1 MKKQNPIIRFTAVL
15 FCACLLLLTVFLLR
29 APAFAE
35 DEPVPDHSVPVV
47 TVRIDESQGT
57 IEEMLASP
65 DHTVN
70 CYGTVSIEV
79 PEGFHYCDYP
89 DLELKN
95 YENLKM
101 SIRGRGNST
110 WNQKD
115 KKPFKIKL
123 DKKEDIFGFGKNK
136 HWVLLANAFD
146 ETLIRNRITYWL
158 CEKLGFEF
166 TPQGVPVDLV
176 MVGDQYGEKYLGSYY
191 LSENI
196 RVDEN
201 RLDIGELE
209 ETDTEMPDITG
220 GYLIQ
225 NARQVEEGSYNRFNT
240 TRGEAWANDT
250 PSFDPRDDGY
260 ENDAQKN
267 YIRNHINTVEDA
279 IYAGGEEYRE
289 LLDVESAAD
298 YWLINTLAMNLDAY
312 DTGSTYIYKKR
323 DVDGVTGKVYWGP
336 VWDFDYAWDEGETY
350 EGMSAKHSWMKPL
363 FTDRSE
369 GGFIEA
375 VLNNWPS
382 LKENAEYVI
391 EDGGLLDQYYE
402 EIRRSAENDRLINPD
417 EKETGGLSYKENVEE
432 LRTWIR
438 NRIDWLDAN
447 IASID
452 QMVHSIT
459 YIIEGETAAK
469 DYAEGDQEV
478 LILPLEP
485 EKEGYIFTG
494 WVDQDGNKMEFSVST
509 DHDLILTAQFIEES
523 EAPQATD
530 ILFSKN
536 QDVIQ
541 FVGDGMR
548 YDMEWFVYPAEAYD
562 RSVSF
567 ASSDESIAEVDESGT
582 VFIHSPGTVIITVTA
597 ANGISKDFTLIIT
610 EDEPV
615 LPKSIIPDHE
625 VIHMTPGESTYIT
638 MHTEPALARID
649 SYEFASENP
658 EIADAG
664 FYGIVKANAVGTAR
678 IHIRSETYVGEETH
692 TCDAYVTVIVSETP
706 FVPEYNVVSGGNTE
720 WQKGSGKEIVITVK
734 RNEEDETCFSHF
746 KGIEIDGKE
755 LAGDTDYTAASGST
769 VITLSSSC
777 LKKLNEGEHTVTIF
791 FDDGKAETKIIVRKA
806 DQKPAKAPDTGDRN
820 SASVWISLMLV
831 SLMISAI
838 AFRFRYRFSK

>member
-57 IEEMLASP
+57 IEEMLASS

-250 PSFDPRDDGY
+250 PSFLPVT
-260 ENDAQKN
+260 Q
-267 YIRNHINTVEDA
+267 
-279 IYAGGEEYRE
+279 
-289 LLDVESAAD
+289 S
-298 YWLINTLAMNLDAY
+298 
-312 DTGSTYIYKKR
+312 TGSTK
-323 DVDGVTGKVYWGP
+323 
-336 VWDFDYAWDEGETY
+336 
-350 EGMSAKHSWMKPL
+350 
-363 FTDRSE
+363 
-369 GGFIEA
+369 
-375 VLNNWPS
+375 
-382 LKENAEYVI
+382 
-391 EDGGLLDQYYE
+391 
-402 EIRRSAENDRLINPD
+402 
-417 EKETGGLSYKENVEE
+417 
-432 LRTWIR
+432 
-438 NRIDWLDAN
+438 
-447 IASID
+447 
-452 QMVHSIT
+452 
-459 YIIEGETAAK
+459 
-469 DYAEGDQEV
+469 
-478 LILPLEP
+478 
-485 EKEGYIFTG
+485 
-494 WVDQDGNKMEFSVST
+494 
-509 DHDLILTAQFIEES
+509 
-523 EAPQATD
+523 
-530 ILFSKN
+530 
-536 QDVIQ
+536 
-541 FVGDGMR
+541 
-548 YDMEWFVYPAEAYD
+548 
-562 RSVSF
+562 
-567 ASSDESIAEVDESGT
+567 
-582 VFIHSPGTVIITVTA
+582 
-597 ANGISKDFTLIIT
+597 
-610 EDEPV
+610 
-615 LPKSIIPDHE
+615 
-625 VIHMTPGESTYIT
+625 
-638 MHTEPALARID
+638 
-649 SYEFASENP
+649 
-658 EIADAG
+658 
-664 FYGIVKANAVGTAR
+664 
-678 IHIRSETYVGEETH
+678 
-692 TCDAYVTVIVSETP
+692 
-706 FVPEYNVVSGGNTE
+706 
-720 WQKGSGKEIVITVK
+720 
-734 RNEEDETCFSHF
+734 
-746 KGIEIDGKE
+746 
-755 LAGDTDYTAASGST
+755 
-769 VITLSSSC
+769 
-777 LKKLNEGEHTVTIF
+777 
-791 FDDGKAETKIIVRKA
+791 
-806 DQKPAKAPDTGDRN
+806 
-820 SASVWISLMLV
+820 
-831 SLMISAI
+831 
-838 AFRFRYRFSK
+838 